1 MKSILSASVLLAS
14 LFVVGCAA
22 TATTE
27 ETDQARNTNNDL
39 SYRPGSRIAVRNATP
54 LTQEEKDKQAEEA
67 RKTLSGASG
76 PAVSR

>member
-1 MKSILSASVLLAS
+1 MRPMKSIFSAAVLLAS

-22 TATTE
+22 TTTE
-27 ETDQARNTNNDL
+27 EAEPARNTNNDL

-67 RKTLSGASG
+67 RKTLSGSS
-76 PAVSR
+76 VSR